1 MTQRLYEQICRD
13 AFVQSFS
20 ELACK
25 YGYSDTT
32 IANIFDEYAT
42 ELEKKCGPII
52 ASRVLGIDKK
62 HIVHMMRVV
71 FVDIESGT
79 ILEMRPHKKTDI
91 IDSIEKMV
99 DYDKN
104 IQIVTMDT
112 TDGLNQF
119 IEKINRQ

>member
-13 AFVQSFS
+13 AFVPSFS
-20 ELACK
+20 VLACK

-42 ELEKKCGPII
+42 ELEKKCGPIK
-52 ASRVLGIDKK
+52 ASQVLNIDKK

-79 ILEMRPHKKTDI
+79 ILEMRPHKK
-91 IDSIEKMV
+91 
-99 DYDKN
+99 N
-104 IQIVTMDT
+104 
-112 TDGLNQF
+112 
-119 IEKINRQ
+119 

>member
-1 MTQRLYEQICRD
+1 
-13 AFVQSFS
+13 
-20 ELACK
+20 
-25 YGYSDTT
+25 
-32 IANIFDEYAT
+32 
-42 ELEKKCGPII
+42 
-52 ASRVLGIDKK
+52 
-62 HIVHMMRVV
+62 MMRVV

-79 ILEMRPHKKTDI
+79 LLEMRPHKKTDI